1 MQNCCKGSD
10 SLEYSSLG
18 IDMEQTG
25 KRIAATCRRQGI
37 TIKDLQTLFGF
48 AAPNAIYRW
57 LRGETL
63 PTVDHLVILAHALQM
78 PVDELLVLKEKE

>member
-1 MQNCCKGSD
+1 M
-10 SLEYSSLG
+10 EYSTLG
-18 IDMEQTG
+18 IDMKETG
-25 KRIAATCRRQGI
+25 RRIAEECRKRNI

-63 PTVDHLVILAHALQM
+63 PTVDHLVILARTLHLT
-78 PVDELLVLKEKE
+78 VDELLVLMEEEH

>member
-1 MQNCCKGSD
+1 M
-10 SLEYSSLG
+10 EYSSLG
-18 IDMEQTG
+18 INMEKTG
-25 KRIAATCRRQGI
+25 RNIAAACRRQGI
-37 TIKDLQTLFGF
+37 TIKDLQSLFGF

>member
-1 MQNCCKGSD
+1 M
-10 SLEYSSLG
+10 EYSTLG
-18 IDMEQTG
+18 IDMEKTG
-25 KRIAATCRRQGI
+25 LKIAEACRKQGL

-78 PVDELLVLKEKE
+78 PVDELLVLKKKEAEH

>member
-1 MQNCCKGSD
+1 MDK
-10 SLEYSSLG
+10 
-18 IDMEQTG
+18 TG
-25 KRIAATCRRQGI
+25 QKIAKECRQQGI

-63 PTVDHLVILAHALQM
+63 PTVDHLVILAHALKV
-78 PVDELLVLKEKE
+78 PVDELLVLKGKEPEH

>member
-1 MQNCCKGSD
+1 MK
-10 SLEYSSLG
+10 YSTLG
-18 IDMEQTG
+18 IDMEKTG
-25 KRIAATCRRQGI
+25 RRIAEACRKRGV
-37 TIKDLQTLFGF
+37 TIRDLQTLFGF

-78 PVDELLVLKEKE
+78 SVDELLVLKKKKAEH

>member
-1 MQNCCKGSD
+1 M
-10 SLEYSSLG
+10 EYSTLG
-18 IDMEQTG
+18 IDMEKAG
-25 KRIAATCRRQGI
+25 RRIAEACRKQGVSV
-37 TIKDLQTLFGF
+37 KELQTLFGF

-78 PVDELLVLKEKE
+78 PVDELLVLKKKKAEH

>member
-1 MQNCCKGSD
+1 M
-10 SLEYSSLG
+10 EYSSLG
-18 IDMEQTG
+18 IDMEKTG

-78 PVDELLVLKEKE
+78 PVDELLVLKEKEPEH

>member
-1 MQNCCKGSD
+1 M
-10 SLEYSSLG
+10 EYSSLG
-18 IDMEQTG
+18 IDMDKTG
-25 KRIAATCRRQGI
+25 QKIAKEYRQQGI

-63 PTVDHLVILAHALQM
+63 PTVDHLVILAHALKV
-78 PVDELLVLKEKE
+78 PVDELLVLKEKEPEH

>member
-1 MQNCCKGSD
+1 M
-10 SLEYSSLG
+10 EYSTLG
-18 IDMEQTG
+18 IDMEETG
-25 KRIAATCRRQGI
+25 LKIAEACRKQGV
-37 TIKDLQTLFGF
+37 TIRDLQTLFGF

-78 PVDELLVLKEKE
+78 PVDELLVLKKKKAEH

>member
-1 MQNCCKGSD
+1 M
-10 SLEYSSLG
+10 EYSTLG
-18 IDMEQTG
+18 IDMEKTG
-25 KRIAATCRRQGI
+25 LKIAEACRKQGA

-78 PVDELLVLKEKE
+78 PVDELLVLKKKEAEH

>member
-1 MQNCCKGSD
+1 M
-10 SLEYSSLG
+10 EYSSLG
-18 IDMEQTG
+18 IDMEKTG
-25 KRIAATCRRQGI
+25 RNIAEACRRQGI

-78 PVDELLVLKEKE
+78 PVDELLVLKEKESEH

>member
-1 MQNCCKGSD
+1 M
-10 SLEYSSLG
+10 EYSPLG
-18 IDMEQTG
+18 IDMAKTG
-25 KRIAATCRRQGI
+25 QKIAAACRRQGI

-63 PTVDHLVILAHALQM
+63 PTVDHLVILAHALKV
-78 PVDELLVLKEKE
+78 PVDELLVLKEKEPEH

>member
-1 MQNCCKGSD
+1 MK
-10 SLEYSSLG
+10 YSTLG
-18 IDMEQTG
+18 IDMEKTG
-25 KRIAATCRRQGI
+25 LKIAEACRKQGVSV
-37 TIKDLQTLFGF
+37 KELQTLFGF

-78 PVDELLVLKEKE
+78 PVDELLVLKKKKAEH

>member
-1 MQNCCKGSD
+1 MK
-10 SLEYSSLG
+10 YSTLG
-18 IDMEQTG
+18 IDMEETG
-25 KRIAATCRRQGI
+25 SRIAEVCRKQGVSV
-37 TIKDLQTLFGF
+37 KELQALFGF

-78 PVDELLVLKEKE
+78 PVDELLVLKKKKAEH

>member
-1 MQNCCKGSD
+1 M
-10 SLEYSSLG
+10 EYSSLG
-18 IDMEQTG
+18 IDMKKTG
-25 KRIAATCRRQGI
+25 RNIAEACRRQGI

-78 PVDELLVLKEKE
+78 PVDDLLALKEKDPER

>member
-1 MQNCCKGSD
+1 V
-10 SLEYSSLG
+10 EYSSLG
-18 IDMEQTG
+18 IDMKKTG
-25 KRIAATCRRQGI
+25 QKTAKECRQQGI

-63 PTVDHLVILAHALQM
+63 PTVDHLVILAHALKV
-78 PVDELLVLKEKE
+78 PVDELLVLKEKEPEH

>member
-1 MQNCCKGSD
+1 M
-10 SLEYSSLG
+10 EYSSLR
-18 IDMEQTG
+18 IDMDKTG
-25 KRIAATCRRQGI
+25 QKIAEACRRQGI

-78 PVDELLVLKEKE
+78 PVDELLVLKEKDPEN

>member
-1 MQNCCKGSD
+1 M
-10 SLEYSSLG
+10 EYSTLG
-18 IDMEQTG
+18 IDMEKTG
-25 KRIAATCRRQGI
+25 LKIAEACRKQGVSV
-37 TIKDLQTLFGF
+37 KELQTLFGF

-78 PVDELLVLKEKE
+78 PVDELLVLKKKKAEH

>member
-1 MQNCCKGSD
+1 M
-10 SLEYSSLG
+10 EYSSLG
-18 IDMEQTG
+18 IDMDKTG
-25 KRIAATCRRQGI
+25 QKIAKECRQQGI

-63 PTVDHLVILAHALQM
+63 PTVDHLVILAHALKV
-78 PVDELLVLKEKE
+78 PVDELLVLKEKEPEH